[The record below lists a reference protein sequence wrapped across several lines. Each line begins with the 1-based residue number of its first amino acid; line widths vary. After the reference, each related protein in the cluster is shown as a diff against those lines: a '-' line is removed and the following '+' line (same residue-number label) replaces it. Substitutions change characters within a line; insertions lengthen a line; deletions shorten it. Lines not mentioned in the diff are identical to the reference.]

1 MTEKNVEKGIYKSNN
16 LAESEGLDD
25 EFIKAFKGT
34 SRPRLPKKA
43 PDWVKKNV
51 INNYKKQHKYLIF
64 WYDLKVKFTEY
75 KETLFGT
82 GRGLEIAF
90 ASIVAL
96 FILGTVVYYQ
106 YSKPQT
112 NSTKTIVGKQTPKI
126 NVLPSPTI
134 TPVITLNPKEEIP
147 SDIDVTKNN
156 SNKDKIAKDPRIE
169 KSNNKGSSI
178 VKNTVQNFEKKKN
191 LKENSPKSYEKEDI
205 AKNEFPKFT
214 EPSEFYISLNRAI
227 TSEDINSIY
236 LGDLP
241 KDMWSENL
249 KIELEME
256 LQKYWKT
263 KETAKEAS
271 VGFKFREGQG
281 LTLLDRNTNEIVWQ
295 KSDFAIGKGEP
306 KIVAKEIISELVN
319 LVNKK
324 EPK

>member
-1 MTEKNVEKGIYKSNN
+1 MTEKNVEKGIYKNNN
-16 LAESEGLDD
+16 LAEPEILDD
-25 EFIKAFKGT
+25 EFIKVLKRS

-64 WYDLKVKFTEY
+64 WYNIKVKFTEY

-82 GRGLEIAF
+82 GRGLEIAL
-90 ASIVAL
+90 ASMVVL
-96 FILGTVVYYQ
+96 FILSTVVYYQ

-134 TPVITLNPKEEIP
+134 TPVIALNPKEEIP

-178 VKNTVQNFEKKKN
+178 VKNTVQNFEKKEN

-214 EPSEFYISLNRAI
+214 EPSEFHISLNRAI

>member
-1 MTEKNVEKGIYKSNN
+1 MTEKNVEKGTYKDNN
-16 LAESEGLDD
+16 LVQSEVLDD
-25 EFIKAFKGT
+25 EFIKVLKRA
-34 SRPRLPKKA
+34 SRPRLPRKS

-51 INNYKKQHKYLIF
+51 ISNYKKQHKYLIL
-64 WYDLKVKFTEY
+64 WYNVKVKFTEY
-75 KETLFGT
+75 KEALFSSGQ
-82 GRGLEIAF
+82 GLEIAL
-90 ASIVAL
+90 ASTLIL
-96 FILGTVVYYQ
+96 FILGGIAYYQ
-106 YSKPQT
+106 YTKPRT
-112 NSTKTIVGKQTPKI
+112 DSTKTIVNKQTPKL

-134 TPVITLNPKEEIP
+134 TPIITLNPKEEIP

-169 KSNNKGSSI
+169 KGNDKKSSI
-178 VKNTVQNFEKKKN
+178 VKNTMQNFEKKEN
-191 LKENSPKSYEKEDI
+191 LKENLPKSYEKEEI

-214 EPSEFYISLNRAI
+214 EPSEFHTSLNRAI
-227 TSEDINSIY
+227 TLEDINSIY

-249 KIELEME
+249 KIELEIE
-256 LQKYWKT
+256 LQKNWKT

-295 KSDFAIGKGEP
+295 KLDFAIGKGEP